1 MIYFDNA
8 ATTHPKPEPVYDL
21 TARAMREFCGN
32 PGRSSHRMSMLADRE
47 VFACRNAAAEFFGA
61 QPERVIFTYNTTY
74 ALNIAIKCAYISG
87 SILISDLEHN
97 SVRRP
102 CDALTDNLRVFDS
115 ALEISDEKQ
124 RTEAILASIRS
135 QLRHTASNNV
145 LLVCT
150 AASNI
155 CGASMPIAEI
165 GRFCRESGIYFIV
178 DGAQA
183 AGTRELNVERD
194 CIDALCL
201 PGHKGLYGPMG
212 TGMLIL
218 GDSLPAKTFIEG
230 GSGVNSLDVAMPE
243 LPPERYEGG
252 TLAVQNIAGLRAGI
266 EFVRSRGVNAIF
278 EHEKRLAALMQAR
291 LKQRFSNRLKLYGDK
306 QDGGILLFNI
316 AGYSSTD
323 IAEFLDRHDIC
334 VRSGFHCAPLAHRR
348 LKTGASGAVRVSFG
362 IFNTEDEVDCACE
375 ALSKLK

>member
-1 MIYFDNA
+1 MIYLDNA
-8 ATTHPKPEPVYDL
+8 ATTHPKPESVYEQ

-74 ALNIAIKCAYISG
+74 ALNIAIKCAYKSG

-102 CDALTDNLRVFDS
+102 CAALTDNLRVFDS
-115 ALEISDEKQ
+115 CVEITDKKARSD
-124 RTEAILASIRS
+124 AILKSIRAE
-135 QLRHTASNNV
+135 LGHTASHNAI
-145 LLVCT
+145 LVCT

-155 CGASMPIAEI
+155 CGATMPVGEI
-165 GRFCRESGIYFIV
+165 GRFCRENGIYFIV

-183 AGTRELNVERD
+183 AGIHELNVERD
-194 CIDALCL
+194 CIDALCV

-212 TGMLIL
+212 SGMLIL
-218 GDSLPAKTFIEG
+218 GEKIPPRTFIEG
-230 GSGVNSLDVAMPE
+230 GSGVNSLDIEMPP

-252 TLAVQNIAGLRAGI
+252 TLAVQTIAGLHAGI
-266 EFVRSRGVNAIF
+266 DYVKSRGTGAIA
-278 EHEKRLAALMQAR
+278 EHEKQLAERLTAR
-291 LKQRFSNRLKLYGDK
+291 LRQRFDNRIKIYSEA
-306 QDGGILLFNI
+306 QRGGIVLFNI
-316 AGYSSTD
+316 SGYSSTD
-323 IAEFLDRHDIC
+323 IAEYLDKHDIC

-348 LKTGASGAVRVSFG
+348 LGTGASGAVRVSFG
-362 IFNTEDEVDCACE
+362 AFNTESEVDETAE
-375 ALSKLK
+375 ILSKLK